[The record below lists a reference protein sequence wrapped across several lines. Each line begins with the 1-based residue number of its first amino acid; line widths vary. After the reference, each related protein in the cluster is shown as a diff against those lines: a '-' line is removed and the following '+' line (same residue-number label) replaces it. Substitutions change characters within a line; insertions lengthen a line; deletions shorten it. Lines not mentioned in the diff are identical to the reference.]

1 MYNLRSKINQV
12 PNMTLDSLLTIIK
25 ESSNSIEF
33 ADTMTVIESYYHFT
47 PTQFNNGN
55 SINLAGENNGSCKI
69 FAFGQLNNLSEI
81 QTLSCF
87 GAYYHEH
94 VLKNPKGVDH
104 QNIRN
109 FMISGWQGIRFNG
122 TALLEKETL

>member
-1 MYNLRSKINQV
+1 
-12 PNMTLDSLLTIIK
+12 MTLDTFLTIII
-25 ESSNSIEF
+25 ELPNSIEF
-33 ADTMTVIESYYHFT
+33 TDTMTVIESYYHFT
-47 PTQFNNGN
+47 QTQFNNVN
-55 SINLAGENNGSCKI
+55 SINFAGENNGSCKI

-94 VLKNPKGVDH
+94 VLKNPNGVDH

-109 FMISGWQGIRFNG
+109 FMISGWQGIRYSG
-122 TALLEKETL
+122 SALLEKETL

>member
-1 MYNLRSKINQV
+1 
-12 PNMTLDSLLTIIK
+12 MTLNTLLTAITK
-25 ESSNSIEF
+25 SPNDIEF

-47 PTQFNNGN
+47 PTQFKNGK

-122 TALLEKETL
+122 TALLEKATL

>member
-33 ADTMTVIESYYHFT
+33 TDTMTVIESYYHFT

-55 SINLAGENNGSCKI
+55 FINLTGENNGSCKI

-87 GAYYHEH
+87 GAYYHDH
-94 VLKNPKGVDH
+94 VLKNPKSDDH

-122 TALLEKETL
+122 TPLLEK